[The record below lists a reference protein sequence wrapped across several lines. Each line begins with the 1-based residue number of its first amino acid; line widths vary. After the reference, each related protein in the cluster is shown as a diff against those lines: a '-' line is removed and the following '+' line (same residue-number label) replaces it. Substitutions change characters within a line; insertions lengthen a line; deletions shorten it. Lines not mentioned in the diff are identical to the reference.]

1 MSNDL
6 ISRKALLE
14 ALSKT
19 EKECE
24 EVMCIPSW
32 AAALRAIRS
41 QPTAYDIE
49 EIVKRME
56 GLPRKKH
63 IVMRESKEVLEYFET
78 VRVDEYIRLDKAIEI
93 VKGECNE

>member
-24 EVMCIPSW
+24 EVMCVPSW
-32 AAALRAIRS
+32 ATALEVIRS
-41 QPTAYDIE
+41 QPTAYDADKVVEELEEAGAIIIE
-49 EIVKRME
+49 MGDSELCAELQR
-56 GLPRKKH
+56 
-63 IVMRESKEVLEYFET
+63 T
-78 VRVDEYIRLDKAIEI
+78 IEI
-93 VKGECNE
+93 VKEGLK